1 MVARGLANGHA
12 AEIDAGAVEDFDVRW
27 TDLGAALQWDF
38 DVVSLRV
45 VGAQVQGADFVA
57 FVLRAEDYAQFE
69 SFGGGDGRRKE
80 RAGEGE
86 GCAVDQRALDVQGG
100 LALVEEGDTAYGAL
114 AEFDGFEV
122 DADLG

>member
-38 DVVSLRV
+38 DVGSLRV

-86 GCAVDQRALDVQGG
+86 GCAVDQRALDV
-100 LALVEEGDTAYGAL
+100 
-114 AEFDGFEV
+114 
-122 DADLG
+122 